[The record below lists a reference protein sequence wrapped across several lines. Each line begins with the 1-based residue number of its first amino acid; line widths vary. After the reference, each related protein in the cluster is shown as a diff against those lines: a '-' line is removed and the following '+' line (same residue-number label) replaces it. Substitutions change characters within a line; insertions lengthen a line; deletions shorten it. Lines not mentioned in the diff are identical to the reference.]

1 MERGHNALPF
11 SKGEKGGHK
20 SASFTLTCVCA
31 NGILKSVSARLCG
44 LSVRAQNRTDT
55 AGLLS
60 IKTATSQ
67 AVIKVEP
74 RLIAGGKFLFKCLHF
89 FLDSGK
95 SVQCVYRGIIK
106 EQKGS
111 GNKESHCR

>member
-1 MERGHNALPF
+1 MHFLSQRVKKVGINLPPPPSLVYALMGFLNQCLLASVVLPCV
-11 SKGEKGGHK
+11 HK
-20 SASFTLTCVCA
+20 TE
-31 NGILKSVSARLCG
+31 
-44 LSVRAQNRTDT
+44 TDT

-74 RLIAGGKFLFKCLHF
+74 QLIAGGKFLFKCLHF
-89 FLDSGK
+89 FFLDSGK
-95 SVQCVYRGIIK
+95 SVQCVYRDIIK